1 MKTTT
6 LYSASLLI
14 VLWIASSLE
23 VEGQNIYIRIID
35 QNTYRHLSNVQVE
48 FQSDRGQF
56 VLHSSPIGEV
66 SESIPSGTYSI
77 TLSRSGYKTKHKD
90 NITIHSSGIKNMTIR
105 MQQDETGRPVTATT
119 PSTFAHNKFFAELG
133 VHFGNIEAFSGS
145 FGYFFFPQTYVKVQY
160 AHSRQFYT
168 SIFFVDPEASLEV
181 TFNNIFFGL
190 GYEFF
195 SPITEV
201 SGISLAPEIM
211 VGMETAANN
220 NLIANALIKHMISP
234 GLRPGL
240 QFVLQYTRIAVTFGI
255 SYSLWLSNPINED
268 RHMLENGI
276 NGQPIQWADDLFPK
290 REGLSMSGGIRLFF

>member
-14 VLWIASSLE
+14 VLWLAGSLE

-35 QNTYRHLSNVQVE
+35 QNTYRHLSNVQLE

-56 VLHSSPIGEV
+56 VLYSSPIGEV

-77 TLSRSGYKTKHKD
+77 TLSRSGYKTKYRD

-105 MQQDETGRPVTATT
+105 MQQDETGRPLTATT
-119 PSTFAHNKFFAELG
+119 PSTFAHNRFFAELG

-145 FGYFFFPQTYVKVQY
+145 FGYFFIPKTYVKAQY
-160 AHSRQFYT
+160 AHSRQSYT

-190 GYEFF
+190 GYEYF
-195 SPITEV
+195 SPITEIIR
-201 SGISLAPEIM
+201 ISFAPEIM
-211 VGMETAANN
+211 IGMETAANN
-220 NLIANALIKHMISP
+220 NLIANDLIKHMISP
-234 GLRPGL
+234 GMRPGL
-240 QFVLQYTRIAVTFGI
+240 QFGVHYSRIAVTFGI
-255 SYSLWLSNPINED
+255 SYSLWFSNPMNED
-268 RHMLENGI
+268 RHLLENGV

-290 REGLSMSGGIRLFF
+290 REGLSMSGGVRLSF